1 MVNFLL
7 LMMAKVSLAHWLP
20 LAARGKVCRKRG
32 KAFVCLHIFP
42 HEKALLLCS
51 LLRRLL
57 FLTPKC
63 SPAKLAFMTR
73 ADAGS

>member
-32 KAFVCLHIFP
+32 GGSVCLLAYFSAREGAAALQP
-42 HEKALLLCS
+42 VAPLALFNAEVLPGKA
-51 LLRRLL
+51 R
-57 FLTPKC
+57 FH
-63 SPAKLAFMTR
+63 
-73 ADAGS
+73 DAG